1 MRDLDISTNCRDII
15 AVKIKLENYNF
26 MKLDEEYYYRP
37 DFMKLITE
45 QILEFMKLKTEQILD
60 KCNLPLP
67 DLLQTAAAS
76 RTYK

>member
-1 MRDLDISTNCRDII
+1 MKNNITDL
-15 AVKIKLENYNF
+15 KL
-26 MKLDEEYYYRP
+26 K
-37 DFMKLITE
+37 TE
-45 QILEFMKLKTEQILD
+45 QILEFMKLKTEQILG